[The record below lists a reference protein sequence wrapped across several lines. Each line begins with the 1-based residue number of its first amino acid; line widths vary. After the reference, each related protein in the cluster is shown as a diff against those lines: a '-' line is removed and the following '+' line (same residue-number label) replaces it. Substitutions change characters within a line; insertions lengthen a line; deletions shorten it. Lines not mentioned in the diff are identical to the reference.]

1 MCWIIYDMNQL
12 LWLYLG
18 DNVLV
23 HVTFKHT
30 CDEHGLHQTS
40 DEERARL
47 FICIATSAKR
57 AQFLS
62 YPIWSAEQAHQSF
75 QQQVQVLPMTLLIWF
90 DCTAC

>member
-23 HVTFKHT
+23 HVMFKHT

-75 QQQVQVLPMTLLIWF
+75 QQQVQVLLMTLLIWF